1 VWYDQDVFEHQEVF
15 LASAGAGF
23 MNKHL
28 KRYDLLSGLDGWA
41 TYYPAQT
48 IVRCGMRLDD
58 DRLVG
63 DARQYKLVINM
74 NVVIDPYR
82 IIGFRPFSN
91 VFWEGTTTGQIGYNL
106 PSGITTVVSKEYEA
120 PLAGSFHPEVFSSH
134 THPSAKSLKLI
145 AKRLGG
151 QDFATPQRLFTLQHP
166 IWIVEA
172 GSQSQELNVKPAWYV
187 RPPTLE
193 WSEIGLKWLTGS
205 LSTSGFDSNTPCAFQ
220 KGDIFY
226 LESTHDAKNFMDK
239 ANDMMTLGALVL
251 WSEAPQ
257 ATVARGVDRF
267 LMSGFLRN
275 QLFDQFLAPHDLLA
289 KVPTKVNQSVMFEL
303 HSRMPSLF
311 CHPDRAA
318 DVKYVS
324 CLRALNSQVL
334 KSAFSVND
342 IDQTKLA
349 IRQKPCG
356 Q

>member
-1 VWYDQDVFEHQEVF
+1 VF

-106 PSGITTVVSKEYEA
+106 PSGMTTVVSKEYET
-120 PLAGSFHPEVFSSH
+120 PVAGSFHPDVWTSH
-134 THPSAKSLKLI
+134 THPGAKSLKLI

-151 QDFATPQRLFTLQHP
+151 QDFATPQHLFTMHYP
-166 IWIVEA
+166 ILVVEA
-172 GSQSQELNVKPAWYV
+172 GRESQELNHKPGLYV

-205 LSTSGFDSNTPCAFQ
+205 LSTSLFDSNTPCAFH

-226 LESTHDAKNFMDK
+226 LEAIHDVQNFMDT
-239 ANDMMTLGALVL
+239 AGTMMALGARVL
-251 WSEAPQ
+251 WSEEPRV
-257 ATVARGVDRF
+257 TDVRGGGRF
-267 LMSGFLRN
+267 MFSGFLRN

-303 HSRMPSLF
+303 HSRMPSFF
-311 CHPDRAA
+311 CHPDTAA

-324 CLRALNSQVL
+324 CLRTVNSQVL

-342 IDQTKLA
+342 IDQTKFA
-349 IRQKPCG
+349 IRQKHCV